1 MDLNDLFGKPKR
13 KAKLKRP
20 AAKRTALEKALG
32 VPAKRK
38 RRKPQ
43 SAAKKVQ
50 SAVERAVGNVVEDA
64 VTAAIKKITG

>member
-1 MDLNDLFGKPKR
+1 MSLDDLFGKPKR
-13 KAKLKRP
+13 KAKRKRP
-20 AAKRTALEKALG
+20 AAKRSALEKALG

-43 SAAKKVQ
+43 SEAKKVQ
-50 SAVERAVGNVVEDA
+50 TAVERAVGNVVEDM

>member
-1 MDLNDLFGKPKR
+1 MSLDDLFGKPKR
-13 KAKLKRP
+13 KAKRKRP
-20 AAKRTALEKALG
+20 AAKRSALEKALG

-50 SAVERAVGNVVEDA
+50 TAV
-64 VTAAIKKITG
+64 

>member
-1 MDLNDLFGKPKR
+1 MSLDDLFGKPKR
-13 KAKLKRP
+13 KKRKP
-20 AAKRTALEKALG
+20 AKRSALEVALG
-32 VPAKRK
+32 VPAPRK

-50 SAVERAVGNVVEDA
+50 NAVERAVGNVVEDA